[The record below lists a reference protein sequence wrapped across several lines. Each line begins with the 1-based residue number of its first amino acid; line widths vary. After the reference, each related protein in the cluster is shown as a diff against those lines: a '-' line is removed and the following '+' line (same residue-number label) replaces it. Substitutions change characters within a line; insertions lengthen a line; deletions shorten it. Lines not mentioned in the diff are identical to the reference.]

1 MHKYP
6 FWCYFGNTIL
16 FSFIIYLVQNIE
28 KEILMDIFT
37 LSFWGISI
45 VLTGVSLVKSK
56 EKTFEA
62 MKKSKKMMGNMIGE
76 IIGIIF
82 IIGLVLTFIPPESIK
97 SVLGS
102 ENTVMATI
110 VAAIAGSVTLIPAF
124 VAFPL
129 IGSFIDVGASI
140 IPAVAFLTT
149 LTMVGVVTFP
159 LEKKEFGLKFALL
172 RNIFSFIAALLIATV
187 MGVLL

>member
-1 MHKYP
+1 
-6 FWCYFGNTIL
+6 
-16 FSFIIYLVQNIE
+16 
-28 KEILMDIFT
+28 MDIFT
-37 LSFWGISI
+37 LSFWIIS
-45 VLTGVSLVKSK
+45 VTMTGLSLIKSK
-56 EKTFEA
+56 KKTLEA
-62 MKKSKKMMGNMIGE
+62 MKKSKGMMGNMLGE

-102 ENTVMATI
+102 SNTFLATI

-129 IGSFIDVGASI
+129 VGSFVNVGASI

-159 LEKKEFGLKFALL
+159 LEKKEFGLKFALT
-172 RNIFSFIAALLIATV
+172 RNILSFISALLIASV
-187 MGVLL
+187 MGVIL